1 MTRTILKVQ
10 YEYPFEVIGI
20 VSSIKDYRLCHCIN
34 KTLLMNFAR
43 ADDLM
48 MVMNKQGDDTS
59 FSIFKD
65 EEGEPEQ
72 FILIGNKGS
81 NAWFFPEIKN
91 VDYLFIV
98 KNPGS
103 GFDAGLVIK
112 RLRITEVITGAYPI
126 AYEKFKSRENLL
138 YLS

>member
-1 MTRTILKVQ
+1 MSRTILKVQ
-10 YEYPFEVIGI
+10 YEYPFEVFGI

-34 KTLLMNFAR
+34 KALLMSFSR
-43 ADDLM
+43 ADDLT

-59 FSIFKD
+59 FSLFKD
-65 EEGEPEQ
+65 DDGEPET

-98 KNPGS
+98 RNPGS
-103 GFDAGLVIK
+103 GFDSAQLLK
-112 RLRITEVITGAYPI
+112 KLRIPEVISGAYPI
-126 AYEKFKSRENLL
+126 EYEKFKSRENLL